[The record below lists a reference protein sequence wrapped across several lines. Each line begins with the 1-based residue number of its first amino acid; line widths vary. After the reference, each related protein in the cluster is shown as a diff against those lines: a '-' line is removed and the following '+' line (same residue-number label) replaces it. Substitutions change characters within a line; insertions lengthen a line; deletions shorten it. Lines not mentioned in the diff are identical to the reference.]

1 MANFIDTSV
10 LSPAEG
16 GFLFFNFYSF
26 SCFKLYLLTD
36 LERVFLRL
44 FPEVTELFTQ
54 FCPVWARVFACTY
67 TPQGAKGRAVWA
79 QPWASAPLTHC
90 QAEVG
95 RPLPRAPASGNFRSI
110 QAWREVTHW
119 WKDMDSLW
127 GVCVCTCVCM
137 SVPWAACH
145 AQGYVRVHVQGC
157 VFECVWRR
165 APTCRGVH
173 AWGVHRGV
181 HARMWVHVWSERNGC
196 RGIFQILAL
205 FTRASLSGP
214 PKCSDPHLHRSGPV
228 MGKSNLTGHRLR
240 SSRARVARGRG
251 STLGR

>member
-1 MANFIDTSV
+1 M
-10 LSPAEG
+10 LSPGEG

-95 RPLPRAPASGNFRSI
+95 RPLPRAPASGNFRSV

-127 GVCVCTCVCM
+127 VCCVRVCKT
-137 SVPWAACH
+137 VPWAACH
-145 AQGYVRVHVQGC
+145 ARGMCVSMCKGVCLRVCGGMRPCAGV
-157 VFECVWRR
+157 
-165 APTCRGVH
+165 CRGVH
-173 AWGVHRGV
+173 AWGVHIQG
-181 HARMWVHVWSERNGC
+181 VHVWLC
-196 RGIFQILAL
+196 
-205 FTRASLSGP
+205 
-214 PKCSDPHLHRSGPV
+214 
-228 MGKSNLTGHRLR
+228 TGACMH
-240 SSRARVARGRG
+240 ARGCMCGVKEMAAGAYFRFWHFSPG
-251 STLGR
+251 PHFQGLPSAVTPIFTARTL

>member
-1 MANFIDTSV
+1 M

-95 RPLPRAPASGNFRSI
+95 RPLPRSPASGNFRSV
-110 QAWREVTHW
+110 QPWREVTHW

-127 GVCVCTCVCM
+127 GVCVCALGVCVC
-137 SVPWAACH
+137 ACVCH
-145 AQGYVRVHVQGC
+145 GLHVMHGVCACPCARVCVCVCVEACARVQGC
-157 VFECVWRR
+157 
-165 APTCRGVH
+165 AGVCMC
-173 AWGVHRGV
+173 GVCTYKG
-181 HARMWVHVWSERNGC
+181 VHVWLC
-196 RGIFQILAL
+196 
-205 FTRASLSGP
+205 
-214 PKCSDPHLHRSGPV
+214 
-228 MGKSNLTGHRLR
+228 TGACMH
-240 SSRARVARGRG
+240 ARGCMCGVKEMAAGAYFRFWHFSPG
-251 STLGR
+251 PHFQGLPSAVTPIFTARAL